1 MRLSKQERIGA
12 LIILAVV
19 ILALGAFLLVK
30 PKIEAIGS
38 ANATLAS
45 KETELKNAREKADLK
60 PGLRTKIEAAYQEGE
75 HLADMFFPELKS
87 YESEEAFRAFLEQC
101 GLPVVVQE
109 ITVSEPTTS
118 TLEVAFFNPEEVTYA
133 LKTYVTQGIETT
145 DDSVNS
151 RRMSA
156 LRAALQGSQE
166 IGSST
171 VEFAVSARKCDDI
184 IRFFDEVNNYFI
196 KDENVQSDD
205 ERGIR
210 KAVMVQGVEMD
221 RQNLNIIYDAF
232 VEADNDTHEARGISA
247 LAEIIMAEAEPN
259 YKGALGEP
267 VDRVNPSLEGAELAG
282 YYTYDGSVVFFSI
295 ERMQNPKTI
304 LDEQDGIVSNAGEA

>member
-1 MRLSKQERIGA
+1 MKLSKQERIGA

-30 PKIEAIGS
+30 PKIEAISS
-38 ANATLAS
+38 ANATLES
-45 KETELKNAREKADLK
+45 KKTELKAAQDKAGRK
-60 PGLRTKIEAAYQEGE
+60 SGLRAEIEAAYQEGE

-101 GLPVVVQE
+101 KLPIVVQE
-109 ITVSEPTTS
+109 IKVSEPSTS
-118 TLEVAFFNPEEVTYA
+118 TLEVAFFTPEEVTYA
-133 LKTYVTQGIETT
+133 LKTYVTQGIDNT
-145 DDSVNS
+145 DDSVNG

-156 LRAALQGSQE
+156 LRSALQGSQE
-166 IGSST
+166 IGAST
-171 VEFAVSARKCDDI
+171 VEFSVSARKQDDI

-210 KAVMVQGVEMD
+210 KAVMVEGVEM
-221 RQNLNIIYDAF
+221 QMKNLNAIYDAY
-232 VEADNDTHEARGISA
+232 VEADSETHDARG
-247 LAEIIMAEAEPN
+247 LAAMVQILAYEKDPN
-259 YKGALGEP
+259 LKFDLGEP
-267 VDRVNPSLEGAELAG
+267 VDRVEPSLDEVELAG
-282 YYTYDGSVVFFSI
+282 YYTYEGSVVFFSI

-304 LDEQDGIVSNAGEA
+304 LDEQDGIVSDNTAA

>member
-1 MRLSKQERIGA
+1 MKLSKQERIGA

-19 ILALGAFLLVK
+19 ILALGAFVLIK
-30 PKIEAIGS
+30 PKIEATIS
-38 ANATLAS
+38 ETVTLES
-45 KETELKNAREKADLK
+45 KRTELKAAQEKAARKSGLK
-60 PGLRTKIEAAYQEGE
+60 TEIEAAYQEGE

-87 YESEEAFRAFLEQC
+87 YEAEEAFRAFLEQC

-118 TLEVAFFNPEEVTYA
+118 TLEVSFFTPEEVTYA
-133 LKTYVTQGIETT
+133 LKTYVTQGLDTT
-145 DDSVNS
+145 DDSVNG

-156 LRAALQGSQE
+156 LRSALQGSQE
-166 IGSST
+166 IGAST
-171 VEFAVSARKCDDI
+171 VEFIVSARKHDDI

-196 KDENVQSDD
+196 KDEGVQTED

-210 KAVMVQGVEMD
+210 KAVMVSGVEMD
-221 RQNLNIIYDAF
+221 RKNLNTIYDAF
-232 VEADNDTHEARGISA
+232 IEADTDTHEGRGAAAVLEI
-247 LAEIIMAEAEPN
+247 LAAEANPQISLPI
-259 YKGALGEP
+259 GMP

-282 YYTYDGSVVFFSI
+282 YYTYDGAVVFYSI

-304 LDEQDGIVSNAGEA
+304 LDEQDGIVPGNTEA